1 MTHGWK
7 ALLVAI
13 FVTCTAHEDPI
24 QYSAALIRYLADQS
38 PGTFDCWIFQ
48 LSTDS
53 EQHET
58 MDELLQTNE
67 LADIPKRLIATRD
80 PRISIERQP
89 KLLLIFGD
97 YHIAALRELF
107 ALVFEPDFKES
118 MKIIVFHQCAE
129 KEIGRILSVFVSAKL
144 FNVILVRMSYL
155 EIHYTNRYRYEL
167 VAWTDPVDFEDL
179 FVDQTTNLA
188 GHPLRISFDSV
199 SMETIFSTSKEMFN
213 GRTLEWIL
221 RTFEHINGTWEFH
234 KRICRE
240 DEREER
246 CCRRKRLFD
255 AKTTFDFVLEP
266 FTYDHVDSQFISS
279 TVPDQLL
286 VAAPRGRQLTVYE
299 LFIVPFDMY
308 LWILLI
314 LMGIS
319 CCFLMWCFPNL
330 FQNDLILLP
339 LCGFERQALNHVSQL
354 EKFIIFPLIV
364 VTFILSSVYE
374 SKIIAYMTSYPNVAN
389 PRSLE
394 DLLQAGIVIV
404 TDDANSYGGKSDPQ
418 FDRVFKY
425 NPSYGSE
432 MFDPSNTHFAYC
444 GRSQEIKFFV
454 DHPKSHDPQTKLSR
468 LIILD
473 QFAIGLVVPFYFIGR
488 RNPLRDRFR
497 QCEIAF
503 QEAGLMD
510 LWSVKFLHRTFGM
523 KYVVR
528 LSDAAGSTGNHLGM
542 DKLGPVCVLWIVGCG
557 LTALVFAGEWGWF
570 LIQTRGRI
578 WIKRLTASFKKLK
591 HRTMFKAFEQLRKI
605 HSIPK

>member
-1 MTHGWK
+1 MLQIRYITTMTHGWK
-7 ALLVAI
+7 ALLVVI
-13 FVTCTAHEDPI
+13 FVACTAQEDPI

-38 PGTFDCWIFQ
+38 PGIFDCWIFQ
-48 LSTDS
+48 LSTDP
-53 EQHET
+53 EQHEA
-58 MDELLQTNE
+58 MEELLQTNK
-67 LADIPKRLIATRD
+67 LADIPKRLIRSTN

-144 FNVILVRMSYL
+144 FNVILVRTSYL
-155 EIHYTNRYRYEL
+155 QLHYTNRYRYEL
-167 VAWTDPVDFEDL
+167 VARSDAVDFADL
-179 FVDQTTNLA
+179 FVDQTANLA
-188 GHPLRISFDSV
+188 GHSLRISFDSV

-246 CCRRKRLFD
+246 CFRRKRLFD

-266 FTYDHVDSQFISS
+266 FTYDHVD
-279 TVPDQLL
+279 
-286 VAAPRGRQLTVYE
+286 
-299 LFIVPFDMY
+299 
-308 LWILLI
+308 
-314 LMGIS
+314 
-319 CCFLMWCFPNL
+319 
-330 FQNDLILLP
+330 
-339 LCGFERQALNHVSQL
+339 
-354 EKFIIFPLIV
+354 II
-364 VTFILSSVYE
+364 TFILSNVYE

-394 DLLQAGIVIV
+394 DLLQAGVVIV
-404 TDDANSYGGKSDPQ
+404 TDDADSYGVKIDPR

-444 GRSQEIKFFV
+444 GRSREIQFFV

-473 QFAIGLVVPFYFIGR
+473 RFAIGLVVPFYFIGR

-510 LWSVKFLHRTFGM
+510 FWSVKFLHQTFGM

-557 LTALVFAGEWGWF
+557 LAALVFAGEWGWV
-570 LIQTRGRI
+570 LIQIRGRI
-578 WIKRLTASFKKLK
+578 WV
-591 HRTMFKAFEQLRKI
+591 
-605 HSIPK
+605 